1 LPPSTARTVSCPAPL
16 VCQVAV
22 NVPFEAAFTVATGT
36 QVEPGV
42 AGSWSISIEAPAS
55 LAGTVPLTD
64 TPLRTNAEAAEEIV
78 IPPLVALTVPAPDW
92 TLGFVLDPGPVPAP
106 PDPAQASPGITSTP
120 ALAARRAAK

>member
-1 LPPSTARTVSCPAPL
+1 L

-42 AGSWSISIEAPAS
+42 AGSWSISIAAPAS
-55 LAGTVPLTD
+55 IAGTVPLTD

-78 IPPLVALTVPAPDW
+78 IPSPVALTVPLPDW
-92 TLGFVLDPGPVPAP
+92 TFGFVPDPGAVPAP
-106 PDPAQASPGITSTP
+106 PDPAQASAGITRTP
-120 ALAARRAAK
+120 APAARKAAK